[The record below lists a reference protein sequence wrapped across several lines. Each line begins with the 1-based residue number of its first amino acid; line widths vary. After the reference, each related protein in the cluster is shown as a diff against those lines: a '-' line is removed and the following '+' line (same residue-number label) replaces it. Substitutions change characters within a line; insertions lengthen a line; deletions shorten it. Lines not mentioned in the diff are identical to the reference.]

1 MLNVVGVAFQGI
13 VLSWIRKLESACGC
27 SDRWQRTYMKFY
39 ALSAIILMFLLA
51 TGLTLKSK
59 ALMGALFGAGLV
71 NMYAILTFIP
81 TLKYNGCTC
90 AYTGD
95 HGPDFRQDFIYWWTL
110 IGTLAL
116 LFFAMSALFKM

>member
-1 MLNVVGVAFQGI
+1 
-13 VLSWIRKLESACGC
+13 
-27 SDRWQRTYMKFY
+27 MKFY

-95 HGPDFRQDFIYWWTL
+95 HGADFRQDFIYWWTL